1 MTPTL
6 LALVALARAY
16 ESEPQPV
23 LLEDSAPVFENIAFD
38 SGIIPS
44 GSPVGVQFTL
54 GTKGGT
60 DVTMEGDAY
69 LSWPDDVTFLAE
81 GAPRKGFFQLDASL
95 DAVTAVVVDL
105 SSYGGPAGSFEIDH
119 RSLAMDGRA
128 VFDPFVLEGASEPR
142 VEIEDTTDSTQ
153 LINYSYEIF
162 AGVSLDFTA
171 NMTPTITVGFEGV
184 QWLLNEGV
192 VTQENQALTI
202 TPEQGAD
209 FVVDSVFRGLY
220 DGTIALVFDPQ
231 VAVTAPFLGTIPL
244 VSFEYPLDLVTDSFE
259 QDFEPVALTFPMP
272 VLEPGSDT
280 EDLGEVEVTQLRT
293 VNIPVKNVGNL
304 SLQGQATIEGDPAF
318 SVFPAYFNAA
328 PGTEDGLVVTFAPT
342 EVGDATAELVL
353 TSNDPG
359 YPDIRVYLSG
369 SGVKADE
376 GQDPGPA
383 IVESTSG
390 CGCES
395 SPVGS
400 AVPALATVVGA
411 LALARRRRA

>member
-1 MTPTL
+1 
-6 LALVALARAY
+6 
-16 ESEPQPV
+16 
-23 LLEDSAPVFENIAFD
+23 
-38 SGIIPS
+38 
-44 GSPVGVQFTL
+44 
-54 GTKGGT
+54 
-60 DVTMEGDAY
+60 
-69 LSWPDDVTFLAE
+69 
-81 GAPRKGFFQLDASL
+81 
-95 DAVTAVVVDL
+95 
-105 SSYGGPAGSFEIDH
+105 
-119 RSLAMDGRA
+119 
-128 VFDPFVLEGASEPR
+128 
-142 VEIEDTTDSTQ
+142 
-153 LINYSYEIF
+153 
-162 AGVSLDFTA
+162 
-171 NMTPTITVGFEGV
+171 
-184 QWLLNEGV
+184 
-192 VTQENQALTI
+192 
-202 TPEQGAD
+202 
-209 FVVDSVFRGLY
+209 
-220 DGTIALVFDPQ
+220 
-231 VAVTAPFLGTIPL
+231 
-244 VSFEYPLDLVTDSFE
+244 
-259 QDFEPVALTFPMP
+259 MP